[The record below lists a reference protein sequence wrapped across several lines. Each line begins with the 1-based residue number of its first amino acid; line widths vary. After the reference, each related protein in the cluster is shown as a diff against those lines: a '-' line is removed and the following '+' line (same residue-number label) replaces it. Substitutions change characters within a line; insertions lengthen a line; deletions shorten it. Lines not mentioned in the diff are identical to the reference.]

1 MSNKAG
7 GDATGQGLL
16 FGRYRPVSVMMV
28 ANFATTTKGFD
39 ILTERPVIITTLKK
53 TKLASAR
60 SRVSYTLQQM
70 RSDAALATKRTHPST
85 LDIYDQVE
93 DDENCHIISE
103 FTEYSP
109 ITRMH
114 AILTKDDVFSVME
127 AFEKIV
133 NIMQY
138 LNQSGVFGCCV
149 REGNVFISPTGDVKI
164 DNLFS
169 SRMNFIADLPEL
181 GPHIAGM
188 AVADGG
194 AFLNRDANIRLD
206 LKLIGG
212 VLKSLLYLANKR
224 RDANPAVPEKAEE
237 SQIANRAELGQIV
250 MPKIDNMVQKLGMGT
265 DDPAYASIAELA
277 EDVRAVTAD
286 IRAAKSVEPKAA
298 LRSTAQRRRY
308 MPGDTIFREG
318 DPAND
323 EAFIV
328 EEGSVQ
334 VLKNAPD
341 GREIYLDVT
350 LAGDIL
356 GEMALIDGQPRMATA
371 KAIEPCTVA
380 IITGTEF
387 KKMIGKV
394 DPVPKRLI
402 DVLVRRLRYQSGEI
416 AKLKAVLGVNK

>member
-169 SRMNFIADLPEL
+169 SRLNFIADLPEL

-212 VLKSLLYLANKR
+212 VLKSLLYLANKK
-224 RDANPAVPEKAEE
+224 RDAPPAGPEKAEE
-237 SQIANRAELGQIV
+237 SQIANRAALGQIV
-250 MPKIDNMVQKLGMGT
+250 IAWKPPSTIISMPVMKEPALLEASRRVAPMSSSALPKREAGVWRRMSSTRDSSRILRFCSAGKKPGT
-265 DDPAYASIAELA
+265 RVLTRMSLSAHSRARLR
-277 EDVRAVTAD
+277 VRLWT
-286 IRAAKSVEPKAA
+286 AA
-298 LRSTAQRRRY
+298 LDS
-308 MPGDTIFREG
+308 E
-318 DPAND
+318 
-323 EAFIV
+323 
-328 EEGSVQ
+328 
-334 VLKNAPD
+334 
-341 GREIYLDVT
+341 
-350 LAGDIL
+350 
-356 GEMALIDGQPRMATA
+356 
-371 KAIEPCTVA
+371 
-380 IITGTEF
+380 
-387 KKMIGKV
+387 
-394 DPVPKRLI
+394 
-402 DVLVRRLRYQSGEI
+402 
-416 AKLKAVLGVNK
+416 